1 MQDAALETLF
11 WPFAEGRL
19 SWPESGALF
28 LRARD
33 GWPLR
38 EHSLP
43 GLVCEQTF
51 KPEFDAL
58 KRAGFSVQDD
68 TQVTAKFPLVL
79 ILPPRQRDE
88 ARALFA
94 RAVECTSAGGRV
106 IASMSNN
113 EGARSGEAD
122 LSQLAGSVE
131 VASKNKCRV
140 FWTPPLNGAADSSL
154 LAQWSTLDAPR
165 PIEGGR
171 FISRPGIFAW
181 DRIDIAS
188 ALLAKHLP
196 KDLAGTAA
204 DLGAGFGY
212 LSAELL
218 DRCAGITAVDL
229 YEAEKRAL
237 DLAERNL
244 SSSEQRR
251 TLRFPWHDVTSGL
264 LAKYDVII
272 TNPPFHAQR
281 GVDRPD
287 IGRRF
292 ISVAAQA
299 LKDRGRLWLVA
310 NRHLPYESVLASE
323 FARVRTIAEQHGF
336 KIVEAVKRAS

>member
-1 MQDAALETLF
+1 MQDAALEALF

-19 SWPESGALF
+19 SWPEQGALF

-38 EHSLP
+38 EHARP

-58 KRAGFSVQDD
+58 QHAGFNVQDG
-68 TQVTAKFPLVL
+68 TQLTAKFPLVL
-79 ILPPRQRDE
+79 ILPPRQREE

-94 RAVECTSAGGRV
+94 RAVECTHAGGRV

-122 LSQLAGSVE
+122 LTRLAGPLE
-131 VASKNKCRV
+131 VASKHKCRV
-140 FWTPPLNGAADSSL
+140 FWTQPLNGAADASLSS
-154 LAQWSTLDAPR
+154 QWARLDAPR

-196 KDLAGTAA
+196 QDLSGTAA
-204 DLGAGFGY
+204 DLGAGFGF
-212 LSAELL
+212 LAAELL
-218 DRCAGITAVDL
+218 DRCPGITTLDL
-229 YEAEKRAL
+229 YEAEMRAL
-237 DLAERNL
+237 DLAKLNL
-244 SSSEQRR
+244 SSIGQRKA
-251 TLRFPWHDVTSGL
+251 LSFHWHDVTSGL
-264 LAKYDVII
+264 LGKYDVII

-292 ISVAAQA
+292 ITVAAQA
-299 LKDRGRLWLVA
+299 LNDRGRLWLVA

-323 FARVRTIAEQHGF
+323 FARARTVVEQHGF
-336 KIVEAVKRAS
+336 KIVEATKR